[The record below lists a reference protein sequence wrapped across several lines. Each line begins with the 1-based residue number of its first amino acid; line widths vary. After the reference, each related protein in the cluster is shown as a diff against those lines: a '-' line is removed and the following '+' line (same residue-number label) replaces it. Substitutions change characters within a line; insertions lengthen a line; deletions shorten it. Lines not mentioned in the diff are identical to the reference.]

1 MKGRLTE
8 SVFQENEDIPVGL
21 MCKHAHTPPTPPPL
35 KIIRLSS
42 VETYALPRV
51 KQPASGNVLND
62 SGSSNWSSVTT

>member
-21 MCKHAHTPPTPPPL
+21 MCKHAHVPPTPPPL
-35 KIIRLSS
+35 KITRLSS
-42 VETYALPRV
+42 MEIYTLPHV

-62 SGSSNWSSVTT
+62 SGSSDWSSVTT

>member
-8 SVFQENEDIPVGL
+8 SVFQESEDIPVGL

-35 KIIRLSS
+35 KIIRPSS

-51 KQPASGNVLND
+51 K
-62 SGSSNWSSVTT
+62 